1 MMRRVA
7 TVVFVTGLVWQAAAA
22 DVDLDRRALEE
33 ALAIGQSRIE
43 GVRTRFHEPY
53 RVPVGAPPVDY
64 LDVVTPF
71 RAVVLAAQSRA
82 RAGDRQ
88 FGLRQ
93 AQEVYAQTSDET
105 VVYIELTFHPHN
117 TFIGIPVYGI
127 KLEAGSVTV
136 EPASIGRIPRFG
148 PRVGGYPLP
157 STSSDGALVLP
168 GGSQPLTGG
177 TLVCRLPGGRT
188 DPQGQYDLVVLDRTR
203 QLVRV
208 SLDLSRL
215 R

>member
-1 MMRRVA
+1 MSRVA

-22 DVDLDRRALEE
+22 DVELDRRALEE

-53 RVPVGAPPVDY
+53 RVTVGAPPVDY

-71 RAVVLAAQSRA
+71 RAVVLAAQARA

-93 AQEVYAQTSDET
+93 ARETYAQTSDET
-105 VVYIELTFHPHN
+105 VVYIELTFHPQN
-117 TFIGIPVYGI
+117 TFIGIPDYGI
-127 KLEAGSVTV
+127 TLEGGSATF
-136 EPASIGRIPRFG
+136 EPVSIGRIPRFG
-148 PRVGGYPLP
+148 PRVGGYPFQ
-157 STSSDGALVLP
+157 STSLDGAVVLP

-177 TLVCRLPGGRT
+177 TLVYRLPVARM
-188 DPQGQYDLVVLDRTR
+188 DPQGRYDLVVLDRAR
-203 QLVRV
+203 QLARV
-208 SLDLSRL
+208 SLDLGRL